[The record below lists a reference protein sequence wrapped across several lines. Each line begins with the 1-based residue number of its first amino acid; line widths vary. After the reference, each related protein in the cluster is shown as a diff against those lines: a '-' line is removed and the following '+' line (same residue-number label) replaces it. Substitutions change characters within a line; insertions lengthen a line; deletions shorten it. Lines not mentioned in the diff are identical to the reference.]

1 MASNLLL
8 GLDIGTSWVKVVLAE
23 NRGGRP
29 ALRLIFKQPS
39 LGLRRGAIVDLREA
53 SQVVGRALF
62 EVKKLY
68 KSALKN
74 IYVSIGS
81 TQVKAQSSRGIV
93 AVSRADNEIYQDD
106 IDRAI
111 RASQAVNLVANR
123 TIIHNV
129 TREFIID
136 GIGDV
141 IDPLG
146 LSGSRL
152 EVVSLII
159 DAFSPHIKNLT
170 RVIELSGGRLA
181 GMFFGPIVASRA
193 VLSKKQKDLGV
204 ALIDI
209 GAGTTGLSVY
219 EENKL
224 IGVAKFPFGAG
235 NVSNDLAIALK
246 IPVSAAEDLKL
257 DVGCAVA
264 REISSK
270 ELVDLRKFSPE
281 VKGTPQ
287 RRYIAEIIEIRLAE
301 IFEFVNNELKTLGKA
316 GQLAGGAVLVGGGAK
331 MPGIT
336 DLAMQKLKLSSQ
348 IGSPLREEWVIESPK
363 LSESFE
369 DPEFAGALGLALGG
383 SDEERWKPAVPSSGF
398 KLRNLLRYFNP

>member
-23 NRGGRP
+23 NKGGRP

-39 LGLRRGAIVDLREA
+39 LGLRRGAIVDLGEA

-74 IYVSIGS
+74 IYVNIGS

-111 RASQAVNLVANR
+111 RASQAVNLAANR

-141 IDPLG
+141 TDPLG

-159 DAFSPHIKNLT
+159 DAFSPHIKSLT
-170 RVIELSGGRLA
+170 RAIELSGGRLA
-181 GMFFGPIVASRA
+181 GMFFGPLVASRA
-193 VLSKKQKDLGV
+193 VLSKNQKDLGV

-209 GAGTTGLSVY
+209 GASTTGLSVY

-224 IGVAKFPFGAG
+224 IGVAKFPVGAG

-246 IPVSAAEDLKL
+246 IPVSAAENLKL

-270 ELVDLRKFSPE
+270 ESIDLKKFSPE
-281 VKGTPQ
+281 TRGTTS
-287 RRYIAEIIEIRLAE
+287 RRYIAEIIELRLAE
-301 IFEFVNNELKTLGKA
+301 IFEFVNNELKALGKA

-336 DLAMQKLKLSSQ
+336 ELSKQELKLSSQ
-348 IGSPLREEWVIESPK
+348 IGSPLSEEWVIESPK

-383 SDEERWKPAVPSSGF
+383 SDQERWKPAVPSSGF
-398 KLRNLLRYFNP
+398 KLVNLLRYFNP

>member
-23 NRGGRP
+23 NKGGKP

-39 LGLRRGAIVDLREA
+39 LGLRRGAIVDLGEA

-68 KSALKN
+68 KSAIKN
-74 IYVSIGS
+74 IYVNIGS
-81 TQVKAQSSRGIV
+81 TQVKAQSSHGIV

-106 IDRAI
+106 MDRAI
-111 RASQAVNLVANR
+111 RASQAVNLAANR
-123 TIIHNV
+123 TIIHNI
-129 TREFIID
+129 TREFIVD

-141 IDPLG
+141 TDPLG

-159 DAFSPHIKNLT
+159 DAFSPHIKSLT
-170 RVIELSGGRLA
+170 RAVELSGGRLA

-209 GAGTTGLSVY
+209 GASTTGLSVY

-224 IGVAKFPFGAG
+224 IGVANFPFGAA
-235 NVSNDLAIALK
+235 NVSNDLAIAFK
-246 IPVSAAEDLKL
+246 IPVSAAEDLKV

-264 REISSK
+264 REINSK
-270 ELVDLRKFSPE
+270 ELVDLKKFSPE
-281 VKGTPQ
+281 AKGTTS
-287 RRYIAEIIEIRLAE
+287 RRYIAGIIESRLAE
-301 IFEFVNNELKTLGKA
+301 IFEFVNNELKALGRA
-316 GQLAGGAVLVGGGAK
+316 GQLPGGSVLVGGGAK

-336 DLAMQKLKLSSQ
+336 ELATQELKLTSQ
-348 IGSPLREEWVIESPK
+348 IGSPLREEWVVESPK

-369 DPEFAGALGLALGG
+369 DPEFAGALGLVLGG

-398 KLRNLLRYFNP
+398 KLENLLRYFNP